1 MKPIE
6 IKIPKEVTQH
16 KETIFFGLSA
26 RQFFCSVIAVAMA
39 AGIYLL
45 LHQVIGKEPASWLC
59 MICAAPFAVAGFFSY
74 NGLTFERFIWVW
86 GKIVGKEIDFPEDI
100 GFIIESPGF
109 LLQQS
114 GLSNLRHLA
123 SIRGKIGIDEVRE
136 SMNIVGLDPSLKKQV
151 GKYSMGMRQ
160 RLGIAQAIMEKP
172 RLLILDEPMNG
183 LDNQGV
189 QHIRSVLKTL
199 KENGTTI
206 LLASHFKEDI
216 ELLCDE
222 VYQMDCG
229 ILTRLQ

>member
-1 MKPIE
+1 MNIIVDVKNITKRYGTNE
-6 IKIPKEVTQH
+6 VLKNVSITCESGKIYGLIGRNGSGKTVLLKSICGLVVPTSGEVRVWGQ
-16 KETIFFGLSA
+16 
-26 RQFFCSVIAVAMA
+26 R
-39 AGIYLL
+39 
-45 LHQVIGKEPASWLC
+45 IGKD
-59 MICAAPFAVAGFFSY
+59 
-74 NGLTFERFIWVW
+74 
-86 GKIVGKEIDFPEDI
+86 IDFPENI

-109 LLQQS
+109 LLHES
-114 GLSNLRHLA
+114 GISNLRHLA
-123 SIRGKIGIDEVRE
+123 SIRGKIGIDEIRE
-136 SMNIVGLDPSLKKQV
+136 SMNTVGLDPDLKKQV

-172 RLLILDEPMNG
+172 NLLILDEPMNG

-189 QHIRSVLKTL
+189 QHIRSLLKSL
-199 KENGTTI
+199 KESGTTI